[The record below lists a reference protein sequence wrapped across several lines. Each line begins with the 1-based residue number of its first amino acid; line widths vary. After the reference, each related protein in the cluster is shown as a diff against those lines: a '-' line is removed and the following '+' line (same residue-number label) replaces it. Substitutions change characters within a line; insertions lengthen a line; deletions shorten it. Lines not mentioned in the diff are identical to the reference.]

1 MKISTRGRYALR
13 LMIDLAAQPPEQNTT
28 LRDISAR
35 QEISV
40 KYLEQI
46 VSPLCR
52 AGLLK
57 SVRGAQGGYRL
68 SREPRDYTA
77 GDILRAIEGS
87 LAPVACLEDE
97 TNRCARCGVCSTL
110 SFWEGL
116 DGMIQKYVDSF
127 TLEQLARSVCS
138 DARNQSPSVNR
149 AEQKQR
155 DKE

>member
-13 LMIDLAAQPPEQNTT
+13 LMIDLANQSPDQNVT

-35 QEISV
+35 QQISV

-57 SVRGAQGGYRL
+57 SIRGAQGGYRL
-68 SREPRDYTA
+68 SKAPGEYTA
-77 GDILRAIEGS
+77 GDILRAIEGN
-87 LAPVACLEDE
+87 LAPVACLENE
-97 TNRCARCGVCSTL
+97 TNLCSRCEICSTL
-110 SFWEGL
+110 PFWEGL
-116 DGMIQKYVDSF
+116 DATIQKYVDSF
-127 TLEQLARSVCS
+127 TLEQLARPACPK
-138 DARNQSPSVNR
+138 APRQT
-149 AEQKQR
+149 

>member
-13 LMIDLAAQPPEQNTT
+13 LMINLAAHPPEQNIT

-68 SREPRDYTA
+68 AREPRDYTA

-110 SFWEGL
+110 SFWKGL
-116 DGMIQKYVDSF
+116 NGMIQKYVDSF
-127 TLEQLARSVCS
+127 TLEQLARSACP
-138 DARNQSPSVNR
+138 DTCNQSPPVDR
-149 AEQKQR
+149 G
-155 DKE
+155 